1 MLSAGRS
8 PAAGQSRAGGCKAG
22 FRCCTMHRPSFLIS
36 SCLLLLLLLILLMH
50 SSTPTPATP
59 ELMQVRHLLL
69 HPTIILNF
77 FFLPSCS
84 LLSAPPLC
92 KAISCFSY
100 SAEYGISC
108 LGSHHSLKTNN
119 LENSRLLVPV
129 CLCCKCPPRDER
141 GGAIPFIHLFR
152 ALYDEIQPRVLFI
165 YLFLSFR
172 KTEILDRVE

>member
-22 FRCCTMHRPSFLIS
+22 FRCCTVNRLSLIS
-36 SCLLLLLLLILLMH
+36 SCLLLLLLLILSMY

-59 ELMQVRHLLL
+59 ELMKVRHLLL

-100 SAEYGISC
+100 SAVYGISC

-119 LENSRLLVPV
+119 LENSRHACACVPV
-129 CLCCKCPPRDER
+129 LQVRTQR
-141 GGAIPFIHLFR
+141 
-152 ALYDEIQPRVLFI
+152 
-165 YLFLSFR
+165 
-172 KTEILDRVE
+172 

>member
-8 PAAGQSRAGGCKAG
+8 PAAGQSQAGGCKAG
-22 FRCCTMHRPSFLIS
+22 FRCCTVHRLSFLIS
-36 SCLLLLLLLILLMH
+36 FCLILLLLLMN

-59 ELMQVRHLLL
+59 ELMQVGHLLL

-84 LLSAPPLC
+84 LLSAQPLC
-92 KAISCFSY
+92 LAISCLSFS
-100 SAEYGISC
+100 AVYGISC

-152 ALYDEIQPRVLFI
+152 APYDEIQPNVLI
-165 YLFLSFR
+165 VYLFLSFR
-172 KTEILDRVE
+172 KTEFLDRVE